1 MKEYF
6 MQSNLLF
13 FREYKIKI
21 TPTDKIIYEDGTCL
35 EKNAK
40 PKNIGSK
47 IQYNFLLLFIASNKL
62 QIPNKEKKA
71 E

>member
-13 FREYKIKI
+13 FREYKIK
-21 TPTDKIIYEDGTCL
+21 TAPTDKIIYEDGTCL

-47 IQYNFLLLFIASNKL
+47 IQYNWKKGVIGYYHFISSIFL
-62 QIPNKEKKA
+62 
-71 E
+71 